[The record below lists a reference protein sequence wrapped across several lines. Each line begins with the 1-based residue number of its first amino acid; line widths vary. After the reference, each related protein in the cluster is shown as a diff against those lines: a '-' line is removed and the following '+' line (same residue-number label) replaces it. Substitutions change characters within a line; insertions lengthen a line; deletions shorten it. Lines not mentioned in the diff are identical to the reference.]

1 MCRAA
6 HPLFFTK
13 KNRKTLNIA
22 KKKLPLH
29 VLSIVNFNKLT
40 TIHFYQ
46 FYIYEK
52 VIFGCDDVHLRNKRH
67 GTAKDP
73 AAFGGQG

>member
-1 MCRAA
+1 MKA
-6 HPLFFTK
+6 HPLFLHFLQK
-13 KNRKTLNIA
+13 IKNTQIVS
-22 KKKLPLH
+22 KKKIPLH

-67 GTAKDP
+67 GTAKDS
-73 AAFGGQG
+73 AAFGRQG